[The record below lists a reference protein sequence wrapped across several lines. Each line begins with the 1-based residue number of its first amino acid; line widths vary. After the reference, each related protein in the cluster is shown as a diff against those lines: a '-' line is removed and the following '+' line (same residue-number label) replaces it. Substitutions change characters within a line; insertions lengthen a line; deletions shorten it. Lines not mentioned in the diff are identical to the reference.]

1 MYSNIYLLDIS
12 ALDQSS
18 SRQVAANSHS
28 LDLNSSPTKAKS
40 LSVAS
45 STMDMSSSLCF
56 GLNSSTVSSSL
67 NMNNSITIDELE
79 LDRTLPGE
87 GEKDSLVNDSDLG
100 QNSSSSNI
108 LNNPNWFLEMKTNF
122 KVKLTSNLHWKY
134 TVIDIQD
141 LVVATLTKRT
151 KDAIDDND
159 DIKDLAVRRKVQLE
173 ILGGVVTYLQGIF
186 GSDTPSNIIFLKFLL
201 ILSCCKAETH

>member
-1 MYSNIYLLDIS
+1 MLSSLAPVGCLFCSHKFLTVENAVRHVVFSHPDWERRLGKVPKREGFYSNIYLLDIS

-18 SRQVAANSHS
+18 SRQVNANSHS

-122 KVKLTSNLHWKY
+122 KVKLTSNLH
-134 TVIDIQD
+134 
-141 LVVATLTKRT
+141 
-151 KDAIDDND
+151 
-159 DIKDLAVRRKVQLE
+159 
-173 ILGGVVTYLQGIF
+173 
-186 GSDTPSNIIFLKFLL
+186 
-201 ILSCCKAETH
+201 

>member
-1 MYSNIYLLDIS
+1 MLSSLAPVGCLFCSHKFLTVENAVRHVVSHPDWERRLGKVPKRESLIYSNIYFLDIS

-18 SRQVAANSHS
+18 SRQVAANSQS
-28 LDLNSSPTKAKS
+28 LGLNSSPTMAKS

-45 STMDMSSSLCF
+45 STLDMSSSLCF

-67 NMNNSITIDELE
+67 DMNNSITIDELE

-122 KVKLTSNLHWKY
+122 KVKVTSNLH
-134 TVIDIQD
+134 
-141 LVVATLTKRT
+141 
-151 KDAIDDND
+151 
-159 DIKDLAVRRKVQLE
+159 
-173 ILGGVVTYLQGIF
+173 
-186 GSDTPSNIIFLKFLL
+186 
-201 ILSCCKAETH
+201 